1 MTIKKIA
8 DACGVELKTRKLV
21 FEGGEWHDRLVER
34 NYTESDVS
42 KMLRYVAIEVAKK
55 CFNPRNTW
63 HNGAEEAIV
72 NQVLG
77 EE

>member
-8 DACGVELKTRKLV
+8 DACGANQVYAYAPFDMTKL
-21 FEGGEWHDRLVER
+21 
-34 NYTESDVS
+34 YTESDVAT
-42 KMLRYVAIEVAKK
+42 MLRYVAMEVAKK